1 MAAWTAAIEI
11 LLYHQDE
18 HITKINDTYDNKNQR
33 SEHTTLLSGQQWASQ
48 LEPAAIEHSLV
59 PTSGASAMHTASC
72 VSGPARYPGCIAN
85 PSHVVGFSGL
95 QEGAAR
101 PKPAYSIT
109 PENSGWTTSHATEMD
124 ITVSLHPSSK
134 RHEIRMEPTDRMTD
148 SRRAPRRHHRNLRA
162 HEICS
167 RSGLSSEHSTAA
179 HCNFVHSGVSCI

>member
-1 MAAWTAAIEI
+1 MIEFP
-11 LLYHQDE
+11 LYHQDE
-18 HITKINDTYDNKNQR
+18 HIQQLTTVMTSKSNDTSTPSSRQAKQR
-33 SEHTTLLSGQQWASQ
+33 TSQ
-48 LEPAAIEHSLV
+48 PVPAATQHSLV
-59 PTSGASAMHTASC
+59 HTSAMHTASC

-179 HCNFVHSGVSCI
+179 YCNFVHSGVSCI